1 MWVTGQGA
9 KARATEPGGVGT
21 ARGAE
26 APVAAGHLGVAR
38 AGDCWRSQGFSL
50 KKKKIYSL

>member
-9 KARATEPGGVGT
+9 KARATEPGEGGT

-26 APVAAGHLGVAR
+26 APAAAGHLGLAH
-38 AGDCWRSQGFSL
+38 AGDCWRSQGFS
-50 KKKKIYSL
+50 